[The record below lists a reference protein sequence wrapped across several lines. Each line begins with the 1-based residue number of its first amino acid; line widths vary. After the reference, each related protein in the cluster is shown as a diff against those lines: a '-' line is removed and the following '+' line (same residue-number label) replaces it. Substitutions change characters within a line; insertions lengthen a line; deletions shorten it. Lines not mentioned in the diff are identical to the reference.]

1 MATNTSS
8 TLSNQYQN
16 FFSKKLLSYAVEAL
30 VLDQFGEKAPL
41 PAKAGHKAI
50 SMFRYG
56 APSTSAIENLTEGTA
71 PSGTRS
77 LTLSKIE
84 KALVQRG
91 QVVKLTDIL
100 TATDLF
106 NSLQQSIKTCGEDA
120 ALDLDTITRNVLVGS
135 NAAGTAK
142 ENGDGSAL
150 DNSDTLTEMY
160 ADGGTDYTTFEATT
174 SGNTL
179 DAGAILD
186 AVTKLKVNRANPV
199 SGGHYVCVASPQVLS
214 DIMKINEWLNAAQY
228 SNVGE
233 LYKGEVGSLYGA
245 KFVMTTN
252 PFISGIANAEDDDR
266 FDYDNSGGGGLA
278 AGKDVHASFFLGQQA
293 YGVPDLGTQSP
304 FSPKVIITDEADKS
318 DPLNQVTNV
327 GFKTFWSTLRLNPNY
342 YIVMRS
348 KTASVA

>member
-71 PSGTRS
+71 PTGTRS

-135 NAAGTAK
+135 NAAGSAK

-278 AGKDVHASFFLGQQA
+278 AGKDVHASLFLGQQA

>member
-1 MATNTSS
+1 MLKPRYQTIFFLLIDH
-8 TLSNQYQN
+8 LSGGWINI
-16 FFSKKLLSYAVEAL
+16 FITRIKKEIFL
-30 VLDQFGEKAPL
+30 
-41 PAKAGHKAI
+41 
-50 SMFRYG
+50 
-56 APSTSAIENLTEGTA
+56 
-71 PSGTRS
+71 

-214 DIMKINEWLNAAQY
+214 DIMKINEWLNAA
-228 SNVGE
+228 
-233 LYKGEVGSLYGA
+233 
-245 KFVMTTN
+245 
-252 PFISGIANAEDDDR
+252 
-266 FDYDNSGGGGLA
+266 
-278 AGKDVHASFFLGQQA
+278 H
-293 YGVPDLGTQSP
+293 
-304 FSPKVIITDEADKS
+304 
-318 DPLNQVTNV
+318 
-327 GFKTFWSTLRLNPNY
+327 
-342 YIVMRS
+342 
-348 KTASVA
+348 

>member
-1 MATNTSS
+1 
-8 TLSNQYQN
+8 
-16 FFSKKLLSYAVEAL
+16 
-30 VLDQFGEKAPL
+30 
-41 PAKAGHKAI
+41 
-50 SMFRYG
+50 
-56 APSTSAIENLTEGTA
+56 
-71 PSGTRS
+71 
-77 LTLSKIE
+77 
-84 KALVQRG
+84 
-91 QVVKLTDIL
+91 
-100 TATDLF
+100 
-106 NSLQQSIKTCGEDA
+106 
-120 ALDLDTITRNVLVGS
+120 
-135 NAAGTAK
+135 
-142 ENGDGSAL
+142 
-150 DNSDTLTEMY
+150 MY

-199 SGGHYVCVASPQVLS
+199 TSGHYVCVASPQVLS

-252 PFISGIANAEDDDR
+252 PFISGIANAADDDR

-278 AGKDVHASFFLGQQA
+278 ANKDVHASLFLGQQA

>member
-8 TLSNQYQN
+8 TLSDQYQN
-16 FFSKKLLSYAVEAL
+16 FFSKKLLTYAVEAL

-50 SMFRYG
+50 TMFRYG
-56 APSTSAIENLTEGTA
+56 SPSTSAIENLTEGTA

-84 KALVQRG
+84 KALTQRG

-135 NAAGTAK
+135 NAAGDAK
-142 ENGDGSAL
+142 ENGDGNAL

-199 SGGHYVCVASPQVLS
+199 SGGHYVCVTSPQVLS

-266 FDYDNSGGGGLA
+266 FDYDNSGGGGLGT
-278 AGKDVHASFFLGQQA
+278 GKDVHASLFLGQQA

-327 GFKTFWSTLRLNPNY
+327 GFKTFWSTLRLNPNH

>member
-16 FFSKKLLSYAVEAL
+16 FFSKKLLTYAVEAL

-41 PAKAGHKAI
+41 PAKAGNKAI
-50 SMFRYG
+50 TMFRYG
-56 APSTSAIENLTEGTA
+56 SPSTSAIENLTEGTA

-84 KALVQRG
+84 KALTQRG

-135 NAAGTAK
+135 NAAGSAK

-278 AGKDVHASFFLGQQA
+278 AGKDVHASLFLGQQA

-327 GFKTFWSTLRLNPNY
+327 GFKTFWSTLRLNPNH

>member
-56 APSTSAIENLTEGTA
+56 SPSTSAIENLTEGTA

-84 KALVQRG
+84 KALTQRG

-142 ENGDGSAL
+142 ENGDGNAL

-252 PFISGIANAEDDDR
+252 PFISGIANAADDDR

-278 AGKDVHASFFLGQQA
+278 ANKDVHASLFLGQQA

>member
-1 MATNTSS
+1 MATNTTT

-56 APSTSAIENLTEGTA
+56 APSTSSIENLTEGTA

-84 KALVQRG
+84 KSLVQRG

-120 ALDLDTITRNVLVGS
+120 ALDLDTITRNALVGS
-135 NAAGTAK
+135 NAAGNAK

-160 ADGGTDYTTFEATT
+160 ADGGTDYTTFEGTT

-199 SGGHYVCVASPQVLS
+199 SGGNYVCVASPQVIS
-214 DIMKINEWLNAAQY
+214 DVMKINEWLNAAQY

-266 FDYDNSGGGGLA
+266 FDYDNSGGGGTA
-278 AGKDVHASFFLGQQA
+278 AGKDVHASLFLGQQA

-327 GFKTFWSTLRLNPNY
+327 GFKTFWATLRLNPNY

>member
-8 TLSNQYQN
+8 TLSDQYQN

-56 APSTSAIENLTEGTA
+56 SPSTSAIENLTEGTA

-199 SGGHYVCVASPQVLS
+199 TSGHYVCVASPQVLS

-278 AGKDVHASFFLGQQA
+278 ANKDVHASLFLGQQA